1 MSLRKR
7 LGSGNC
13 PARLSDECARLWLIL
28 MATVKD
34 KPTGVIRIQRGV
46 QALNARGILMTCSAG
61 NDALDTD
68 TNPHPPST
76 LTSPNIIAVAATQS
90 VLPSPC

>member
-1 MSLRKR
+1 
-7 LGSGNC
+7 
-13 PARLSDECARLWLIL
+13 
-28 MATVKD
+28 MATAKG
-34 KPTGVIRIQRGV
+34 KTTGVVHIQRDL

-61 NDALDTD
+61 NDALNTD

-90 VLPSPC
+90 VLPLFDGSLPCCGASCNVQHAAG